1 MKRKEEMNK
10 QQLLDYLQLIQKYL
24 EQSEEILLKIYY
36 SYKNKN
42 EKVADWAGQLSTLM
56 AQDKNL
62 ISNFMDYVSR
72 EMTESES

>member
-1 MKRKEEMNK
+1 MNK
-10 QQLLDYLQLIQKYL
+10 QQLLDYLQLIKRYL
-24 EQSEEILLKIYY
+24 EQSEEILLKIYHN
-36 SYKNKN
+36 YKNKN

-72 EMTESES
+72 EVAESES